1 MYFNGRLSVDIHMG
15 KKIPFLKIF
24 KNHKTVIAIIYI
36 NANLKNSKF
45 AVYVFPD
52 TRIRSIDYNQ

>member
-24 KNHKTVIAIIYI
+24 KNHKTVTAIIYI

-45 AVYVFPD
+45 AVYVF
-52 TRIRSIDYNQ
+52 